1 MPNCLR
7 PVLSAMLSLIGPVC
21 VAAPITDTVI
31 LDIHGR
37 GAERVAEITS
47 QPSVLWSAEFGN
59 ELLLGVSAESRAHW
73 LTRADA
79 RPGPDGLSLDT
90 LRVRDHVCTLHDPP
104 PALDVVGGYEI
115 LRVEP
120 HWSKLAFHP
129 NLLGAKVPPSGI
141 VSRERGNSGTA
152 KAVLPTDPSVVSLLS
167 QIDSERWFQTVS
179 DLAEMN
185 RNSYSAGLN
194 TARDYIQT
202 QFANAGLS
210 TELAPYTLPGA
221 NCQPTNVN
229 IELSN
234 VVGKKLGNLWPNEWV
249 VIGAHYDSR
258 NSVRCDGTVN
268 PQPGA
273 NDNASGCAGVIELAR
288 VFQNIPTART
298 MVFACFSGEEQGLVG
313 SNRYVGALEASG
325 ELGNVQHMINLDM
338 MGHAIDNTLSA
349 RIETTTTHANWLT
362 FYGDRAATYAPELN
376 LITSTATQAYSDHW
390 YFLDRGIPAMFTW
403 ENGAG
408 IYPHYHQS
416 TDVPA
421 NMQRAQPLAAGIL
434 KMDAA
439 VLADLVNIY
448 GVFADQF
455 E

>member
-1 MPNCLR
+1 MPNRCR
-7 PVLSAMLSLIGPVC
+7 PILSVLLYCCGSISLASPV
-21 VAAPITDTVI
+21 TDTVV

-37 GAERVAEITS
+37 GVERVAALKA

-73 LTRADA
+73 LARKDA

-115 LRVEP
+115 LRAEP
-120 HWSKLAFHP
+120 SWSKLDFHP
-129 NLLGAKVPPSGI
+129 AVLGAKVPNSGVVARERANSGVAKGALPADPNVLNLLSGI
-141 VSRERGNSGTA
+141 
-152 KAVLPTDPSVVSLLS
+152 
-167 QIDSERWFQTVS
+167 DSARWFQTVS
-179 DLAEMN
+179 DLAAMN
-185 RNSYSAGLN
+185 RNSYSAGLA
-194 TARDYIQT
+194 TARDYIET
-202 QFANAGLS
+202 QFANAGLT
-210 TELAPYTLPGA
+210 TEVAPYTLPGA
-221 NCQPTNVN
+221 NCQPTNIN
-229 IELSN
+229 INISN
-234 VVGKKLGNLWPNEWV
+234 VIGKKLGNRLPDEWV

-258 NSVRCDGTVN
+258 NSVRCDGSAN

-273 NDNASGCAGVIELAR
+273 NDNGSGCAGVIEMAR

-298 MVFACFSGEEQGLVG
+298 LVFACFSGEEQGLVG
-313 SNRYVGALEASG
+313 SSRYVSALEISG
-325 ELGNVQHMINLDM
+325 DLGKVQHMINLDM
-338 MGHAIDNTLSA
+338 MGHAIDDTLSA
-349 RIETTTTHANWLT
+349 RIETNTTQASWLN
-362 FYGDRAATYAPELN
+362 FYSDRAATYAPELN

-390 YFLDRGIPAMFTW
+390 HFLDRGIPAMFTW

-416 TDVPA
+416 TDLPA

-439 VLADLVNIY
+439 VLADLVDIY